1 MDPIIVERDPVF
13 DASVHNIVPL
23 EKVAD
28 SDAATIDT
36 FQKELEAK
44 GWCIVRF
51 PQGKGKEEGRYWE
64 RGDYQAIAPTAKQ
77 IDTLSEFFQQG
88 AKTKEECLGY
98 SAVDHKESIHVIT
111 PIWRFHS
118 QKNAGKNQKDE
129 GSAVDKLIEKW
140 ARNLDEVVVDLL
152 EVIAKKILKI
162 SAPTLGHRADLPLSF
177 GGQSG
182 MLDIAYYLN
191 KKTVDKSDPI
201 GYSTDDV
208 NCVPHYDP
216 GFLSLSFLSTHDGL
230 QLQDPA
236 TGKWYAGPV
245 NTRAGQEDLGVIW
258 LGDAASRVSNG
269 TLKNGIHRVVYPHS
283 PVPRVT
289 AWYEV
294 CTVEQINQEKNPKPI
309 EGEVKLPNLPGSKPL
324 QVAKGDKEAIT
335 RRYGIPMSKVMRRSD
350 HWAAAY
356 SEDYKRE
363 KAKLKGKTYD
373 PNNDND
379 FDFD

>member
-13 DASVHNIVPL
+13 DASVHTIVPL

-28 SDAATIDT
+28 SDADAIAT
-36 FQKELEAK
+36 FQKELQAK

-51 PQGKGKEEGRYWE
+51 PQGKAKEEGRYWE
-64 RGDYQAIAPTAKQ
+64 RGDYHAIAPTKKE
-77 IDTLSEFFQQG
+77 IDTLSEFFQQE
-88 AKTKEECLGY
+88 AKTKEGSTGY

-111 PIWRFHS
+111 PMYTFRS
-118 QKNAGKNQKDE
+118 GKNQGKSKD
-129 GSAVDKLIEKW
+129 SAMDKLLDKW
-140 ARNLDEVVVDLL
+140 AGNLDEVVVDLL
-152 EVIAKKILKI
+152 EVIAKKILNI
-162 SAPTLGHRADLPLSF
+162 SSPTLGHRADLPLSF
-177 GGQSG
+177 GGQRG

-191 KKTVDKSDPI
+191 KKTVDKSDPV
-201 GYSTDDV
+201 GYSTEEV

-216 GFLSLSFLSTHDGL
+216 GFFSLSFLSTHDGL

-245 NTRAGQEDLGVIW
+245 NTRPGQEALGVIW

-269 TLKNGIHRVVYPHS
+269 TLKNGIHRVVYPRD

-294 CTVEQINQEKNPKPI
+294 CTVEQINQDQNPQPM
-309 EGEVKLPNLPGSKPL
+309 EGEIKLPNLPGSKPL
-324 QVAKGDKEAIT
+324 QVAKGEKEAIT

-350 HWAAAY
+350 RWAAAY

-363 KAKLKGKTYD
+363 KAKQKGKTYD
-373 PNNDND
+373 PNNDFD